1 MITARQ
7 MERDYLKEESQN
19 QKVRFLQIR
28 MQKLKSRTKVSL
40 TPGVEVLEKLVEEDS
55 INSS

>member
-1 MITARQ
+1 

-28 MQKLKSRTKVSL
+28 MQKQKSRTKVSL
-40 TPGVEVLEKLVEEDS
+40 TPGVQVLEKLVEEDS
-55 INSS
+55 TNSS

>member
-1 MITARQ
+1 

-19 QKVRFLQIR
+19 QKVRFLQTR

-40 TPGVEVLEKLVEEDS
+40 TPGVQVLEKLVEEDS